1 MCWVVLRGDLRSDES
16 SPRTILY
23 RASGGRGEFTKP
35 RYIYSAPPGQR
46 EKEGGGGRRMFL
58 CAGVRVDHLFCRGG
72 GAYLRV
78 FFGEIYDE
86 KALMVYIILSIYV
99 YM

>member
-1 MCWVVLRGDLRSDES
+1 MCWVVLRGDLRSGES
-16 SPRTILY
+16 SPHMIPY
-23 RASGGRGEFTKP
+23 WASGVRGGTKP

-86 KALMVYIILSIYV
+86 KALMVYIILPIYV